1 MSNSPLVDYVKI
13 SPYKN
18 SPRNHKIDT
27 VTIHCMVAQWSPERC
42 GEEFSSKSRRAS
54 SNYGIGPDGRIGMYV
69 EEKDRSWCSSNAA
82 NDNRAIT
89 IEVASDTKHPYAV
102 TDAAYKAL
110 IELLADIC
118 KRNGIKELKWKGDKN
133 LIGQIDKQNMT
144 VHRWFAKKA
153 CPGDYLYNRHGD
165 IAEQVNAKLNE
176 QTVKPEPAAPTGD
189 VYIVKKGDTLS
200 KIAAA
205 HKTTV
210 DKLVDLNNLANPDRI
225 AIGQKLVVA
234 LSDGIYIVKK
244 GDTLSKIAKAYKT
257 TVAKLVDLNNLTN
270 PNRIEI
276 GQRIVVAE
284 TGPSEEEKL
293 KAFVRDIQ
301 AVIGAVTDGIADQ
314 ETLSKTPTLSAKT
327 NRKHAAVKIVQKR
340 LKELGYSEVGD
351 ADGIAGPRFTS
362 AVAAFQQDNGCTV
375 DGIISARNKTWK
387 KLLGMI

>member
-118 KRNGIKELKWKGDKN
+118 KRNNIKELKWKGNKN

-153 CPGDYLYNRHGD
+153 CPGDYLYYRHGD

-189 VYIVKKGDTLS
+189 
-200 KIAAA
+200 
-205 HKTTV
+205 
-210 DKLVDLNNLANPDRI
+210 
-225 AIGQKLVVA
+225 
-234 LSDGIYIVKK
+234 IYIVKK

-257 TVAKLVDLNNLTN
+257 TVAELVDLNNLTN

-301 AVIGAVTDGIADQ
+301 SVIGAVTDGIAGP

-340 LKELGYSEVGD
+340 LKELGYAEVGD